1 MKEWIFLAAHFD
13 DVVLSAGGLV
23 WELVNRGEKVEIWT
37 ICAGDLPSG
46 RPLPDYARML
56 HIFFELGE
64 ENVPYRRSQED
75 AASCKV
81 LGARYRRYTVPDC
94 IYRHLPGTDD
104 PVIKDP
110 DDIKGELEPDELYLI
125 PPVTDFLRKNLP
137 EEYELVIPLT
147 IGHHRDHVLVR
158 KAAERLGIPLW
169 HYADYPY
176 IIQEKYDLKEWI
188 PPDAGQFSLAVTP
201 QGLKAWQD
209 GIACHRSQLV
219 FFWSDESEMC
229 SAIEAYA
236 RTGGGNTL
244 WKFQD

>member
-46 RPLPDYARML
+46 RSLPDYARML
-56 HIFFELGE
+56 HIFFKLGE
-64 ENVPYRRSQED
+64 EDVPYRRSQED

-104 PVIKDP
+104 PVIKVP

-137 EEYELVIPLT
+137 EEHELVIPLT

-158 KAAERLGIPLW
+158 KAAEGLGIPLW
-169 HYADYPY
+169 HYTDYPY
-176 IIQEKYDLKEWI
+176 ITQEKNDLKEWI

-219 FFWSDESEMC
+219 FFWSDESEMR

-236 RTGGGNTL
+236 RMGGGNTL